1 MSNRAQ
7 FIKGF
12 ATFNGTSL
20 VEAEHTWLLYSV
32 GLEPG
37 ERTQAEEMG
46 YRMGYASAELYAHIF
61 RDTDAQERDSKT
73 ILRFPSA

>member
-32 GLEPG
+32 GLEPW

-46 YRMGYASAELYAHIF
+46 YAMGYASAELYAHIF
-61 RDTDAQERDSKT
+61 RDSGAQERYTKT